1 MKNVMI
7 AGAALLGTLSLASA
21 AFAQG
26 YPVGDGYTEVN
37 TQAIARTTAKIEGD
51 TTAIQTNTKT
61 TATNTGSTATNT
73 LDAYKMFTAPHD
85 VTSIFTK
92 NDGDTVQ
99 NVMPDTGVTADS
111 ATSVAN
117 IATEV
122 SFKSPMLTAAGKTF
136 YDQNNTVS
144 TGTDDSSNP
153 TDPVLIAQDA
163 AQKVS
168 SNIQGLAAANLNALK
183 QRLSDLDEMSG
194 ALTNAKSITEVE
206 TINGRIAVETI
217 AVQAEQAQAA
227 NLVAIATAQAEIN
240 RENEAQAMRQE
251 HKKTAGMFSSALTG
265 AAACAASQLCQ

>member
-7 AGAALLGTLSLASA
+7 AGTALFSMLSLGSA

-26 YPVGDGYTEVN
+26 YPVGDGITEAN
-37 TQAIARTTAKIEGD
+37 TGATANTTTKIEGD
-51 TTAIQTNTKT
+51 TYATENNTKD
-61 TATNTGSTATNT
+61 TATNTQN
-73 LDAYKMFTAPHD
+73 AYKMFTATHD
-85 VTSIFTK
+85 VTSIFSK

-99 NVMPDTGVTADS
+99 NVMPDTGVTSDS
-111 ATSVAN
+111 ASAVAN
-117 IATEV
+117 IAKEV
-122 SFKSPMLTAAGKTF
+122 SYKSPMLTTAGKTF

-144 TGTDDSSNP
+144 TGTDDSSSP

-194 ALTNAKSITEVE
+194 ALTKAQSITEVE

-251 HKKTAGMFSSALTG
+251 HKQTAGMFSTALTG
-265 AAACAASQLCQ
+265 AAACAVSQLCQ